1 MINNGNAN
9 ENTNLKVGDVFSV
22 EHYKSFP
29 SKYYPDRMN
38 AKILTT
44 DGDIVFTSA
53 AKIVK
58 TLDVLSNDPEITDL
72 SKYTFEVVKVSE
84 FNGHPVLGLKSDNP
98 VIKKK
103 LMKAFF

>member
-22 EHYKSFP
+22 EHYKTFP
-29 SKYYPDRMN
+29 GKYNPDRMN

-58 TLDVLSNDPEITDL
+58 ALDMLSNDPEITDL
-72 SKYTFEVVKVSE
+72 SKYTFEVVKIGE
-84 FNGHPVLGLKSDNP
+84 FNGYPVLGLKSDNP
-98 VIKKK
+98 VMKKK
-103 LMKAFF
+103 LMKAYF

>member
-1 MINNGNAN
+1 MIKNVN
-9 ENTNLKVGDVFSV
+9 ENGTAYLEVGDVFAV
-22 EHYKSFP
+22 EYYKSFP

-58 TLDVLSNDPEITDL
+58 ALDVISNDPEITNL
-72 SKYTFEVVKVSE
+72 SKYTFEVVQVGE

-103 LMKAFF
+103 LIKAFF

>member
-1 MINNGNAN
+1 MIKNAN
-9 ENTNLKVGDVFSV
+9 GKDFSFLEAGDVFAV

-29 SKYYPDRMN
+29 NKFNPNKMQG
-38 AKILTT
+38 KILTT

-58 TLDVLSNDPEITDL
+58 ALDVLFNDPEIPDL
-72 SKYTFEVVKVSE
+72 SKYTFEVVQVGE
-84 FNGHPVLGLKSDNP
+84 FNGFPVLGLKSDNP